1 MNKTATLM
9 LALVGF
15 SLQSFAQD
23 SRITFRVNNFHRSAS
38 DTKVENATA
47 KSTGKGIQTVFGTSV
62 GYAHTFK
69 NKVGV
74 GAEFGI
80 GTRIDKGDGTV
91 TYTSQ
96 TTYADNSKR
105 AFASYY
111 IGLHVY
117 ESFKFKNYIG
127 NIGLVVPIELVTK
140 NKYTS
145 ESSTKDNSQNTTQTT
160 VREETI
166 PKQLTTGLFVQ
177 PAIYRK
183 VYKKIY
189 AGAELGIGIV
199 NTRTSG
205 TTTNSEKK
213 YANGVL
219 IDANKTE
226 TTGTYSY
233 AQLTTRATISVQYI
247 F

>member
-1 MNKTATLM
+1 MKKTIILL
-9 LALVGF
+9 LALKGF
-15 SLQSFAQD
+15 STQSQAQD
-23 SRITFRVNNFHRSAS
+23 SRIIFRVNSLFRSAS
-38 DTKVENATA
+38 DSKAQSISA
-47 KSTGKGIQTVFGTSV
+47 SSAGKSLQSVFAPSV

-69 NKVGV
+69 NKVGI

-80 GTRIDKGDGTV
+80 GTRIDKGNGSN

-96 TTYADNSKR
+96 NTFTSNTKR

-145 ESSTKDNSQNTTQTT
+145 ESTTKDNSFNTTQTT
-160 VREETI
+160 VREETA
-166 PKQLTTGLFVQ
+166 PKQLTTGLYIQ
-177 PAIYRK
+177 PSIYRK

-189 AGAELGIGIV
+189 AGAEFGVGFLV
-199 NTRTSG
+199 NRVSG
-205 TTTNSEKK
+205 ATIDTEKQHVNGMLANTNR
-213 YANGVL
+213 
-219 IDANKTE
+219 TE
-226 TTGTYSY
+226 TTGTYNY
-233 AQLTTRATISVQYI
+233 TQLTTRATISVQYI